1 MEGVLPRNAYIV
13 CSAYALH
20 IGSLTFYYSLLIPFY
35 LVVPAYYAERAAFKA
50 YRAECAAFKASRDKC
65 AASKA
70 S

>member
-1 MEGVLPRNAYIV
+1 M
-13 CSAYALH
+13 
-20 IGSLTFYYSLLIPFY
+20 FYYSLLIPFY